1 MTRPHHAQ
9 PSLLTPDLPTRA
21 RVVRIAAVTGC
32 AVAACA
38 AVAGGLVTAAALRPA
53 AAAVHPQPVAL
64 ARPVGS
70 ASSSSASVAT
80 PVEVGAPVTSAVPPS
95 ASSSARSVT
104 PDNAPILGLAADGI
118 PSIALLA
125 YEQAATREAALRP
138 ACGLTWPLLAAIGRV
153 ESNHGRF
160 AGAVLHADGLST
172 PRIIGIALNGHG
184 TALIRDT
191 DHGRLDGDTV
201 YDHAVGPMQFIPSTW
216 ARWGV
221 DANHDGVKDPFNIF
235 DATAAAADYLC
246 AAGRNLT
253 TAAGQE
259 VAIRSYNDSD
269 SYIATVMRLEAVYA
283 RDIGITVPVLPTAPT
298 SGRVDR
304 PPLPPVNPG
313 PPPALHPTPP
323 HSSPPRSASSSP
335 SSLATSTSAAPP
347 SGTQSPSG
355 THSQTESSTPTD
367 PTCTTSAASGD
378 ASSSTAGSTSAD
390 PSTPT
395 DCTSSPSPSPTASTS
410 STGSGAATS

>member
-9 PSLLTPDLPTRA
+9 PSLLAPDLPTRA
-21 RVVRIAAVTGC
+21 RVVRIMGVAGC
-32 AVAACA
+32 VVAACA

-70 ASSSSASVAT
+70 ASSSSTSVAT
-80 PVEVGAPVTSAVPPS
+80 PVEVGAPITSAVPPS
-95 ASSSARSVT
+95 ASSSARSVA
-104 PDNAPILGLAADGI
+104 PDDAPILGLAADGI
-118 PSIALLA
+118 PSTALLA
-125 YEQAATREAALRP
+125 YEEAATREAARQP

-191 DHGRLDGDTV
+191 DHGRLDGDKV

-216 ARWGV
+216 AHWGV

-235 DATAAAADYLC
+235 DAAAAAADYLC

-253 TAAGQE
+253 TVAGQE

-269 SYIATVMRLEAVYA
+269 SYIATVMSLEAVYA
-283 RDIGITVPVLPTAPT
+283 RGIGITVPVLPTAPT
-298 SGRVDR
+298 PGTPQHR

-323 HSSPPRSASSSP
+323 PPHSSPPRSSSPPSSSTP
-335 SSLATSTSAAPP
+335 PATSTSAPPP
-347 SGTQSPSG
+347 SGTQSPTG
-355 THSQTESSTPTD
+355 TETPPG
-367 PTCTTSAASGD
+367 PTCTPAAASD
-378 ASSSTAGSTSAD
+378 DTPASSAGSTPPAAN
-390 PSTPT
+390 TPA
-395 DCTSSPSPSPTASTS
+395 DCTSSPSPSPDTS
-410 STGSGAATS
+410 SSGSSAATS